1 MQQVM
6 LVTGASRGI
15 GAATAVLAA
24 RRGYAV
30 CVNYKQNAEA
40 AGAVVSRIEAEGG
53 RAIAVQADMAD
64 EAQIVSLFGA
74 IDARFG
80 RLDGLVNNAGILE
93 RQARLRDIDAARL
106 RRILEVNVVSV
117 FTCCREAVRRM
128 STKEGGQGGVIV
140 NVSSMAAR
148 LGSPGEYIDY
158 AASKGAIDT
167 LTIGLSREAAE
178 EGVRVNAV
186 RPGVIDTEI
195 HASGGE
201 PGRVERVRHSVPLRR
216 GGTAEE
222 VAGAIMWF
230 FSPEA
235 TYSTGAFL
243 DVSGGR

>member
-1 MQQVM
+1 MQPVM

-30 CVNYKQNAEA
+30 CVNYKQNAGA
-40 AGAVVSRIEAEGG
+40 ASAVVARIEAEGG
-53 RAIAVQADMAD
+53 RAIAVRADMAE
-64 EAQIVSLFGA
+64 EAQIVSLFTA
-74 IDARFG
+74 IDAHFG

-93 RQARLRDIDAARL
+93 RQARLRDIDSARL
-106 RRILEVNVVSV
+106 RRILEVNVVAD
-117 FTCCREAVRRM
+117 FTCCREAIRRM
-128 STKEGGQGGVIV
+128 SEKEGGHGGVIV

-167 LTIGLSREAAE
+167 LTIGLAREVAE
-178 EGVRVNAV
+178 EGIRVNAV

-201 PGRVERVRHSVPLRR
+201 PGRVDRVKNSVPLRR

-235 TYSTGAFL
+235 AYSTGAFL

>member
-1 MQQVM
+1 MQKVM

-15 GAATAVLAA
+15 GAATAVMAA
-24 RRGYAV
+24 QRGYAV
-30 CVNYKQNAEA
+30 CVNYKQNADAAQAVVGRIEA
-40 AGAVVSRIEAEGG
+40 AGG
-53 RAIAVQADMAD
+53 RAVAIKGDMAVESDILALFAAVD
-64 EAQIVSLFGA
+64 EH
-74 IDARFG
+74 FG

-93 RQARLRDIDAARL
+93 RQARLVDMDAGRL
-106 RRILEVNVVSV
+106 RRIFDVNVVAP
-117 FTCCREAVRRM
+117 FLCCREAIGRM
-128 STKEGGQGGVIV
+128 SQSRGGQGGVIV

-167 LTIGLSREAAE
+167 LTIGLSREVAE
-178 EGVRVNAV
+178 EGIRVNAV

-201 PGRVERVRHSVPLRR
+201 PGRVDRVKHSVPLRR

-222 VAGAIMWF
+222 VAGAILWF
-230 FSPEA
+230 FAPEA
-235 TYSTGAFL
+235 AYSTGAFL

>member
-1 MQQVM
+1 MQPVM

-30 CVNYKQNAEA
+30 CVNYKQNAGA
-40 AGAVVSRIEAEGG
+40 ASAVVARIEAEGG
-53 RAIAVQADMAD
+53 RAIAVRADMAE
-64 EAQIVSLFGA
+64 EAQIVSLFTA
-74 IDARFG
+74 IDAHFG

-93 RQARLRDIDAARL
+93 RQARLRDIDSARL
-106 RRILEVNVVSV
+106 RRILEVNVVAA
-117 FTCCREAVRRM
+117 FTCCREAIRRM
-128 STKEGGQGGVIV
+128 SEKEGGHGGVIV

-167 LTIGLSREAAE
+167 LTIGLAREVAE
-178 EGVRVNAV
+178 EGIRVNAV

-201 PGRVERVRHSVPLRR
+201 PGRVDRVKNSVPLRR

-235 TYSTGAFL
+235 AYSTGAFL